1 MFFLCFLFLDTLN
14 QKYKNK
20 SMIEILFHDNHA
32 YDDDDVN
39 DDIDDNVDND
49 DDDDIED
56 YDDDG

>member
-20 SMIEILFHDNHA
+20 SMIEILFHDNQA

-39 DDIDDNVDND
+39 DDDDIDDDV
-49 DDDDIED
+49 DDI